1 MTHNEGMKNEAIAT
15 THTTWLEADSARM
28 AFWEAN
34 AGAWT
39 SEVDATYREMLDKSD
54 NLFYAYRA
62 EATGKTVAQVA
73 YAINEA
79 IHSARD

>member
-1 MTHNEGMKNEAIAT
+1 MNKEQAT
-15 THTTWLEADSARM
+15 SYVTWLEADSARM

-73 YAINEA
+73 YAINES